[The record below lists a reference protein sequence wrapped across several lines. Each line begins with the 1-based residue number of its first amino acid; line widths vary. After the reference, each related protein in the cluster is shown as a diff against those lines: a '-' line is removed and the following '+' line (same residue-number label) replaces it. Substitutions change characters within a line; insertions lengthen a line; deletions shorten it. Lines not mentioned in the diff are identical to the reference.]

1 MSEKKNIYNLNMKE
15 MRDLILKF
23 GGTLYGRTVFFL
35 AYFLPFMAFLAL
47 SGLVIASFFAA
58 EDKHIGFCRSHQ
70 GQTLRVYVNRSGD
83 PWDIPAG
90 KVLLGTNLQT
100 VAPDWLTIGPRG
112 FCLVEE

>member
-35 AYFLPFMAFLAL
+35 AYFLPFMAFLTL

-58 EDKHIGFCRSHQ
+58 EDLFYPVLSTFFIFI
-70 GQTLRVYVNRSGD
+70 TLF
-83 PWDIPAG
+83 I
-90 KVLLGTNLQT
+90 LGNIYYYHEIRHFSETH
-100 VAPDWLTIGPRG
+100 
-112 FCLVEE
+112 